1 MHFLLDSWSNRLRL
15 KSPGIWRFLFEFWE
29 EKKFV
34 KKSSLA
40 QVFSCEFCEISKN
53 TFLTEHLWATA
64 SRIDTE
70 TYLNTNEAY
79 KALLERFLVLY
90 DKYFPLSLKCKISV
104 IWLIETVCI
113 FLIFLMWNARKLGGI
128 YKVFEF
134 ILT

>member
-1 MHFLLDSWSNRLRL
+1 M
-15 KSPGIWRFLFEFWE
+15 FEFWE

-34 KKSSLA
+34 KKSSPA

-104 IWLIETVCI
+104 I
-113 FLIFLMWNARKLGGI
+113 
-128 YKVFEF
+128 
-134 ILT
+134 